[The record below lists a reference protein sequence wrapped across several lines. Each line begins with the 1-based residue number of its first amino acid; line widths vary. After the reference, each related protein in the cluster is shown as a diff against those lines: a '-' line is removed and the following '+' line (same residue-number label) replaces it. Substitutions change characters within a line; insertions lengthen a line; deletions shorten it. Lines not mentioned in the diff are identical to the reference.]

1 MSARRTLNNSAG
13 VGQYGHLAGNQ
24 LCLNDLP
31 PPLTYMPQYQDPRD
45 MSVYSS
51 VPTCTHCGAPFPG
64 VTARGTGTFVG
75 DVLKGGTAVT
85 GAAAAVSGMRMAT
98 GWAHTSFP
106 GAWGVENLNK
116 AYR

>member
-1 MSARRTLNNSAG
+1 MSARRPVNNSAG

-85 GAAAAVSGMRMAT
+85 GAAAAVSGMRA
-98 GWAHTSFP
+98 ASVFVEKKYP
-106 GAWGVENLNK
+106 NWGGTTLK
-116 AYR
+116 GYYQ

>member
-85 GAAAAVSGMRMAT
+85 GAAAAVSGMRFAS
-98 GWAHTSFP
+98 GFVEKQCP
-106 GAWGVENLNK
+106 NWGGTTLK
-116 AYR
+116 GYYQ

>member
-75 DVLKGGTAVT
+75 DVLKGGTAVA
-85 GAAAAVSGMRMAT
+85 GAAAAVSGMRAASGFVEEKYP
-98 GWAHTSFP
+98 GWGGTTLKSY
-106 GAWGVENLNK
+106 
-116 AYR
+116 YR

>member
-75 DVLKGGTAVT
+75 DVLKGGTAVA
-85 GAAAAVSGMRMAT
+85 GAAAAVSGMRTASGFVEDKYPGWGGAT
-98 GWAHTSFP
+98 LKGY
-106 GAWGVENLNK
+106 
-116 AYR
+116 YR